1 MCRVLPLRED
11 LCRDRGLMAANDYR
25 AYLRNHIDMEEAPA
39 RAPHTGS
46 THRALIFGTLAVMGL
61 LQVASSVAI
70 LLHLTGYLREV
81 DLASAQRSP
90 NEEMHSET
98 LIADSLK
105 SLKERKEKCRLKKD
119 TRMPSAHLPI
129 KTPTN
134 FSVSKY
140 MLFISESRVR
150 NVLKFHKKKKKNLEV
165 ISIHIYIKH
174 VYSDCVT
181 FAFAENR
188 DSLTMI
194 TWDDFQGLISG
205 MRYHDGRILVDE
217 AGYYYVY
224 AKTCFRYAKVH
235 DSSKQDVSNVQLIQY
250 IYHEKSTQSVG
261 TPISLTK
268 SGGTLQWNIAPYNM
282 YCVEQGRG
290 IQLNNGDGIYVSVSN
305 AWLLDP
311 AADGTYFGTFKIS
324 N

>member
-1 MCRVLPLRED
+1 
-11 LCRDRGLMAANDYR
+11 MAANDYR

-81 DLASAQRSP
+81 RNSQGSKDRQK
-90 NEEMHSET
+90 EMHSET

-134 FSVSKY
+134 FSVK
-140 MLFISESRVR
+140 
-150 NVLKFHKKKKKNLEV
+150 
-165 ISIHIYIKH
+165 
-174 VYSDCVT
+174 
-181 FAFAENR
+181 NR

>member
-1 MCRVLPLRED
+1 
-11 LCRDRGLMAANDYR
+11 MAANDYR
-25 AYLRNHIDMEEAPA
+25 AYLRSHIDMEEAPA

-46 THRALIFGTLAVMGL
+46 THRALIFFTLAVMGL

-81 DLASAQRSP
+81 DLTSAQQSP

-98 LIADSLK
+98 LIADPIK
-105 SLKERKEKCRLKKD
+105 GCKEKKERFRQKKD

-134 FSVSKY
+134 FAAR
-140 MLFISESRVR
+140 L
-150 NVLKFHKKKKKNLEV
+150 NLKKMK
-165 ISIHIYIKH
+165 
-174 VYSDCVT
+174 
-181 FAFAENR
+181 
-188 DSLTMI
+188 
-194 TWDDFQGLISG
+194 
-205 MRYHDGRILVDE
+205 YHDGRILVDE

-224 AKTCFRYAKVH
+224 AKTCFRYAEEH
-235 DSSKQDVSNVQLIQY
+235 DSGKEDVSNVQLFQY
-250 IYHEKSTQSVG
+250 IYHEKHTQSVI
-261 TPISLTK
+261 TPVLLTK
-268 SGGTLQWNIAPYNM
+268 SGGTLQWNIAAYNM

-290 IQLNNGDGIYVSVSN
+290 IQLNKGDGIFVRVSN

-311 AADGTYFGTFKIS
+311 AAEGTYFGTFKIS

>member
-1 MCRVLPLRED
+1 
-11 LCRDRGLMAANDYR
+11 MAANDYR
-25 AYLRNHIDMEEAPA
+25 VYLRSHIDMEEAPA

-46 THRALIFGTLAVMGL
+46 THRALIFFTLAVMGL

-81 DLASAQRSP
+81 DLTSAQQSP

-98 LIADSLK
+98 LIADPIK
-105 SLKERKEKCRLKKD
+105 GCKEKKERFRQKKD

-129 KTPTN
+129 RTPTN
-134 FSVSKY
+134 FAA
-140 MLFISESRVR
+140 
-150 NVLKFHKKKKKNLEV
+150 
-165 ISIHIYIKH
+165 
-174 VYSDCVT
+174 T
-181 FAFAENR
+181 FAEDRNE
-188 DSLTMI
+188 LTII
-194 TWDDFQGLISG
+194 TWDDFQGLYLKK
-205 MRYHDGRILVDE
+205 MKYHDGRILVDE

-224 AKTCFRYAKVH
+224 AKTCFRYAEEH
-235 DSSKQDVSNVQLIQY
+235 DSGKEDVSNVQLFQY
-250 IYHEKSTQSVG
+250 IYHEKHTQSVI
-261 TPISLTK
+261 TPVLLTK

-290 IQLNNGDGIYVSVSN
+290 IQLNKGDGIFVRVSN

-311 AADGTYFGTFKIS
+311 AAEGTYFGTFKIS

>member
-1 MCRVLPLRED
+1 
-11 LCRDRGLMAANDYR
+11 MAANDYR

-81 DLASAQRSP
+81 DLASARQSP

-98 LIADSLK
+98 LIADPIK
-105 SLKERKEKCRLKKD
+105 SFKEKKERCRQKKD

-134 FSVSKY
+134 FSTKD
-140 MLFISESRVR
+140 R
-150 NVLKFHKKKKKNLEV
+150 N
-165 ISIHIYIKH
+165 
-174 VYSDCVT
+174 D
-181 FAFAENR
+181 
-188 DSLTMI
+188 LTMI
-194 TWDDFQGLISG
+194 HWDDFHGSNLKK
-205 MRYHDGRILVDE
+205 MKYRDGRILVDE
-217 AGYYYVY
+217 PGYYYVY
-224 AKTCFRYAKVH
+224 AKTCFRYAEEH
-235 DSSKQDVSNVQLIQY
+235 DTDKEDVSNLQLFQY
-250 IYHEKSTQSVG
+250 IYHEKHTQSVIK
-261 TPISLTK
+261 PAILTK
-268 SGGTLQWNIAPYNM
+268 SGGTLQWNIAKYNM

-290 IQLNNGDGIYVSVSN
+290 VQLTKADGIFVNVSN

-311 AADGTYFGTFKIS
+311 AAEGTYFGTFKIS
-324 N
+324 D

>member
-134 FSVSKY
+134 FSVK
-140 MLFISESRVR
+140 
-150 NVLKFHKKKKKNLEV
+150 
-165 ISIHIYIKH
+165 
-174 VYSDCVT
+174 
-181 FAFAENR
+181 NR

>member
-1 MCRVLPLRED
+1 
-11 LCRDRGLMAANDYR
+11 MAANDYR
-25 AYLRNHIDMEEAPA
+25 AYLRNHIDMEEAPG
-39 RAPHTGS
+39 RAAHTGS

-81 DLASAQRSP
+81 DLASAQQSP

-98 LIADSLK
+98 LIADTLK
-105 SLKERKEKCRLKKD
+105 SIKERKEKCRLKKD

-134 FSVSKY
+134 FSAKN
-140 MLFISESRVR
+140 R
-150 NVLKFHKKKKKNLEV
+150 NC
-165 ISIHIYIKH
+165 I
-174 VYSDCVT
+174 T
-181 FAFAENR
+181 
-188 DSLTMI
+188 TI
-194 TWDDFQGLISG
+194 TWDDNQGMNFK
-205 MRYHDGRILVDE
+205 MRYHDGRIQVEE

-224 AKTCFRYAKVH
+224 AKTCFRYAEDH
-235 DSSKQDVSNVQLIQY
+235 DSSKEDVSNVQLFQY
-250 IYHEKSTQSVG
+250 IFHEKFTQSAG
-261 TPISLTK
+261 TAILLTK
-268 SGGTLQWNIAPYNM
+268 SGGTVQWNIAKYNM

-290 IQLNNGDGIYVSVSN
+290 IQLNNGDGIYVNVSN

>member
-1 MCRVLPLRED
+1 
-11 LCRDRGLMAANDYR
+11 MAANDYR
-25 AYLRNHIDMEEAPA
+25 EYLRNHIDMEEAPA

-81 DLASAQRSP
+81 DLASAQQSP

-98 LIADSLK
+98 LIADPIK
-105 SLKERKEKCRLKKD
+105 SCKEKKERFRQKKD

-134 FSVSKY
+134 FAAKD
-140 MLFISESRVR
+140 R
-150 NVLKFHKKKKKNLEV
+150 NE
-165 ISIHIYIKH
+165 
-174 VYSDCVT
+174 
-181 FAFAENR
+181 
-188 DSLTMI
+188 LTII
-194 TWDDFQGLISG
+194 TWDDFQGLNLKK
-205 MRYHDGRILVDE
+205 MKYHDGRILVEE

-224 AKTCFRYAKVH
+224 AKTCFRYAEEH
-235 DSSKQDVSNVQLIQY
+235 DSGKEDVSNVQLFQY
-250 IYHEKSTQSVG
+250 IYHEKHTQSVI
-261 TPISLTK
+261 TPILLTK
-268 SGGTLQWNIAPYNM
+268 SGGTLQWNIATYNM

-290 IQLNNGDGIYVSVSN
+290 IQLNKGDGIFVRVSN

-311 AADGTYFGTFKIS
+311 AAEGTYFGTFKIS
-324 N
+324 D